1 MFWLSR
7 PPYVRWALAAL
18 VLVTGVIIEMRPMQ
32 TVPHPFT
39 VDSIAVGNVV
49 DETQVVWRDV
59 PVGLFAPIHLPVTA
73 SRQIFAGEPLLAG
86 GGTTSVDTGIPE
98 GWWAI
103 ELEIPAGAS
112 PGMRVRVVTPEG
124 GAEGVIVE
132 IRDGDFGERS
142 GLVAVPEGAA
152 DTVAAAVLDATVAV
166 LVGG

>member
-7 PPYVRWALAAL
+7 PPYLRWALAAL
-18 VLVTGVIIEMRPMQ
+18 ILVTGAILEIRPTQ
-32 TVPHPFT
+32 TVPHPFAAGT
-39 VDSIAVGNVV
+39 LGVGEVV

-59 PVGLFAPIHLPVTA
+59 PVGLFAPVHLPVTA
-73 SRQIFAGEPLLAG
+73 SRLIIAGEPVLAG
-86 GGTTSVDTGIPE
+86 AGTTSADTGIPE

-112 PGMRVRVVTPEG
+112 PGMRVRVVTPSG

-132 IRDGDFGERS
+132 VRDGDFGERS
-142 GLVAVPEGAA
+142 GLIAVPEVAA
-152 DTVAAAVLDATVAV
+152 DTVATAVLDATVAV